1 MDLTTLRPMLAS
13 SAEVSLTDSQHVY
26 EPKYDGI
33 RALIAVDAGM
43 GDVRLTSRLGNDKT
57 SQFSDLVRLLKAF
70 AKRLKAS
77 VVLDGKIVALDPA
90 GQPVGFQALQG
101 RIHLTGGTERYLATK
116 VPVAFIAFDILQD
129 GLQDLTQLPLTARRA
144 RLERVFENSGNE
156 RLRLSEVVP
165 NDGTALYQRAQDEG
179 WEGLIAKKAD
189 SRCRPYWRHLHSSLR
204 VNRSWRWCCSS
215 AVEGMN

>member
-90 GQPVGFQALQG
+90 GQPVGFLK
-101 RIHLTGGTERYLATK
+101 L
-116 VPVAFIAFDILQD
+116 
-129 GLQDLTQLPLTARRA
+129 
-144 RLERVFENSGNE
+144 
-156 RLRLSEVVP
+156 
-165 NDGTALYQRAQDEG
+165 
-179 WEGLIAKKAD
+179 
-189 SRCRPYWRHLHSSLR
+189 
-204 VNRSWRWCCSS
+204 
-215 AVEGMN
+215 

>member
-70 AKRLKAS
+70 AKRKAS

-90 GQPVGFQALQG
+90 GQPVGFLK
-101 RIHLTGGTERYLATK
+101 L
-116 VPVAFIAFDILQD
+116 
-129 GLQDLTQLPLTARRA
+129 
-144 RLERVFENSGNE
+144 
-156 RLRLSEVVP
+156 
-165 NDGTALYQRAQDEG
+165 
-179 WEGLIAKKAD
+179 
-189 SRCRPYWRHLHSSLR
+189 
-204 VNRSWRWCCSS
+204 
-215 AVEGMN
+215 